1 MLNFNRVGEIV
12 CYAMLNFLPYL
23 FAALYPFRYQFRYS
37 KKIMALFIF
46 IITLVQVEIGLLDVL
61 WPDINKTL
69 LNLVSTI
76 VYFVFYFWAVKAHL
90 GKTLFTLLMLSGI
103 ANFIVV
109 CSKCLE
115 GYFFPALARQPFRW
129 SYSVMMLL
137 VQLFIL
143 VPLFFYIRNI
153 YTNAIEKETN
163 PVLWRYLWLVPA
175 TFYLLGHYHLYGN
188 TKTSTEIALQPEN
201 TVFLLFINLGAMLI
215 YHMVVCLINEYH
227 KNSGLE
233 MQNHLLEI
241 QKLQY
246 EKLTERIAEARRARH
261 DLEHHIAIM
270 TGYLKGNQLDKL
282 SDYLE
287 GYRKALPDDSDILF
301 CQNTAVNL
309 LMLYFSQQAKE
320 REIDFSVHMDIPKQI
335 SIGENEL
342 AVLLGNLLENAVTAC
357 SNQTKGERRITVC
370 GKVNE
375 ESLLFTI
382 DNTFEGEIKRGKD
395 GIFLSTKHGGA
406 GIGIESVK
414 QIVLRHDGMFEF
426 EQRDGIFYVSIL
438 LKLS

>member
-1 MLNFNRVGEIV
+1 MLNFNRVGEVV

-163 PVLWRYLWLVPA
+163 PVL
-175 TFYLLGHYHLYGN
+175 
-188 TKTSTEIALQPEN
+188 
-201 TVFLLFINLGAMLI
+201 
-215 YHMVVCLINEYH
+215 
-227 KNSGLE
+227 
-233 MQNHLLEI
+233 
-241 QKLQY
+241 
-246 EKLTERIAEARRARH
+246 
-261 DLEHHIAIM
+261 
-270 TGYLKGNQLDKL
+270 
-282 SDYLE
+282 
-287 GYRKALPDDSDILF
+287 
-301 CQNTAVNL
+301 
-309 LMLYFSQQAKE
+309 
-320 REIDFSVHMDIPKQI
+320 
-335 SIGENEL
+335 
-342 AVLLGNLLENAVTAC
+342 
-357 SNQTKGERRITVC
+357 
-370 GKVNE
+370 
-375 ESLLFTI
+375 
-382 DNTFEGEIKRGKD
+382 
-395 GIFLSTKHGGA
+395 
-406 GIGIESVK
+406 
-414 QIVLRHDGMFEF
+414 
-426 EQRDGIFYVSIL
+426 
-438 LKLS
+438 